1 MDTVEGFMS
10 TKQGRLKPVRTKRDE
25 YGEGMQANTE
35 EEQKLSPVARLFHE
49 PSCNLYIIAI
59 MGLKTRINPDIIKD
73 QLQHTLLKHP
83 RFSSLQVADEKN
95 GKKMRWV
102 QTEVDLE
109 QHVIIPDID
118 LEMNSPDK
126 FVEDY
131 ISSLSKTPIDS
142 SKPLWDLHLL
152 NIKTSDAEATGV
164 FRIHHSLGDGIS
176 LMSLL
181 LACTRKISDPEAA
194 PTLPVKKKLDSN
206 NFRGFWS
213 TLRLYWNTMVDFLLF
228 LATVLFLKDTKTPLS
243 RSAEIQPT
251 SRRFVHRTVSLDD
264 VKLVKNAMGATIND
278 VALGIIQAGLSR
290 YLNRRYGEE
299 KNYKGTTEKQNNLP
313 KNIRFRAPLFIN
325 LRPVVGISALADM
338 MERGSKVK
346 WGNAI
351 GYVLLPF
358 TIALRDDPLDYVLE
372 AKATVDRK
380 KHSLEAMCTFPF
392 ADLIIKFLG
401 VKAGSVLTYRVP
413 SHTTIGFSNMI
424 GPQEEIAFRGH
435 PISFIAP
442 SCYGQPNALMI
453 HVQSYVNK
461 MTFVLSVDESII
473 PDPHQLCND
482 LEESLKLIK
491 GAILPTRSADES
503 GCMTGASMSSASK
516 LSSNRNDVDG
526 VLGESY
532 GVLKPKGWEDEG
544 TSPAYN
550 LLLDDSAVSTPVEHA
565 YGADEPNMYSLYT
578 IGGSTNNSLKLLRE
592 PLSSCGA
599 CPLCTEAARSPHV
612 RG

>member
-1 MDTVEGFMS
+1 MDTVKGLMS
-10 TKQGRLKPVRTKRDE
+10 TRRGLKPVRTKREE

-35 EEQKLSPVARLFHE
+35 EEQPLSPLARLFHE
-49 PSCNLYIIAI
+49 PGCNLYIIAI
-59 MGLKTRINPDIIKD
+59 MGTKTRIDPDIIKD
-73 QLQHTLLKHP
+73 KLQHTLLKHP

-95 GKKMRWV
+95 GRKMRWV

-109 QHVIIPDID
+109 QHVIIPDLD
-118 LEMNSPDK
+118 PEMNSPDK

-131 ISSLSKTPIDS
+131 ISSLSKTTIDS

-164 FRIHHSLGDGIS
+164 FRIHHSLGDGVS

-181 LACTRKISDPEAA
+181 LACTRKISDPEAV
-194 PTLPVKKKLDSN
+194 PTLPVQKKLDSN

-213 TLRLYWNTMVDFLLF
+213 MLRLYWNTMVDFLMF

-243 RSAEIQPT
+243 RSAEIQST

-278 VALGIIQAGLSR
+278 VVLGIIQAALSR

-299 KNYKGTTEKQNNLP
+299 KKDKGTTEKQNNLP
-313 KNIRFRAPLFIN
+313 KNIRFRAPLLIN
-325 LRPVVGISALADM
+325 LRPAAGIIALADM
-338 MERGSKVK
+338 MATGSKVK
-346 WGNAI
+346 WGNGI

-358 TIALRDDPLDYVLE
+358 TIGLRDDPLDYIRE

-401 VKAGSVLTYRVP
+401 VKVGRVLTYNVP
-413 SHTTIGFSNMI
+413 SHTTMLFSNMI
-424 GPQEEIAFRGH
+424 GPQEEIGFHGH
-435 PISFIAP
+435 PISFIGP
-442 SCYGQPNALMI
+442 TCYGQPNALMI

-461 MTFVLSVDESII
+461 MTFVVSVDESIV

-491 GAILPTRSADES
+491 DAVLPTGSAD
-503 GCMTGASMSSASK
+503 A
-516 LSSNRNDVDG
+516 
-526 VLGESY
+526 
-532 GVLKPKGWEDEG
+532 
-544 TSPAYN
+544 
-550 LLLDDSAVSTPVEHA
+550 
-565 YGADEPNMYSLYT
+565 
-578 IGGSTNNSLKLLRE
+578 
-592 PLSSCGA
+592 
-599 CPLCTEAARSPHV
+599 
-612 RG
+612 